1 MDIMQTIN
9 DAFNG
14 LNGDIQTIL
23 DIIVKSPQSNGSI
36 WTIITNIFNIMLPI
50 GYSLASLFFIID
62 FLNKSIMFEFIKW
75 ENVIKA
81 LLKLVVA
88 KMVMENS
95 FTLLNTIFS
104 VISGITT
111 AIAVNPTSIGDVVDI
126 NALQTQVEA
135 MSLIDKISFRIEFA
149 PVAILMMIIKTAIQ
163 VIVYGRMIELYIYTA
178 IAPIPLATMTS
189 ESLHGTAKRFLQTYT
204 GICLQGVIIMISCLT
219 YTGLAGDMV
228 TPATGSGSLNLNVWG
243 FIMSSLVLL
252 LILIKSGSWAKQITG
267 SM

>member
-1 MDIMQTIN
+1 METIN
-9 DAFNG
+9 SAFNG

-23 DIIVKSPQSNGSI
+23 DIIVKSPESNSSI
-36 WTIITNIFNIMLPI
+36 WAIITNIFNIILPI

-62 FLNKSIMFEFIKW
+62 FLNKSVMFEFVKW

-95 FTLLNTIFS
+95 FSLLNTIFS
-104 VISGITT
+104 VIAGITT
-111 AIAVNPTSIGDVVDI
+111 AISANPTSIGDVVDI
-126 NALQTQVEA
+126 QALQTQVEA
-135 MSLIDKISFRIEFA
+135 MSLIDKIFFQIQFT
-149 PVAILMMIIKTAIQ
+149 PVAIFMMIIKTAIK

-204 GICLQGVIIMISCLT
+204 GICLQGVIIMISCLA
-219 YTGLAGDMV
+219 YTGLTADMV
-228 TPATGSGSLNLNVWG
+228 TPATGAGSLNLNVWA